1 MILHPSVV
9 RVRVERCGEG
19 FMPELRRA
27 KRGEGTSVASDD
39 RVRHGGTLRNPEGFA
54 EGACGFP
61 ASRRACMDFH
71 ASDMTNEGDTSEARD
86 RAVAERRRVCGVQS

>member
-1 MILHPSVV
+1 
-9 RVRVERCGEG
+9 
-19 FMPELRRA
+19 MPELRRA